1 MTFRQGP
8 VRGGQPLAE
17 PVKSRYAILGFDEQH
32 PPVPP
37 PARPSQ
43 GLPVLRARPHGDAPK
58 DPATVGQRNRVR
70 GQSLHGCAGRP
81 QHNRTERRLCS
92 VQRQGGAGSTRQTER
107 LLLLLQQRASSIT
120 HPVQAVLSGGV
131 SPDVVEAWF
140 LCPDENQRGGI
151 RQAPVS
157 VECIEPGE
165 PVRALASSWAASSL
179 EPARTLAPWRSRIR
193 PGRWVIEAHG
203 QRQTGPQPRATST
216 MMSTASLMSPKDA
229 AKASG
234 PRR

>member
-81 QHNRTERRLCS
+81 QHNRTERLLCS

-120 HPVQAVLSGGV
+120 HPVQGVLSGGV

-140 LCPDENQRGGI
+140 LCADENQRGPHSLGTCLSPSS
-151 RQAPVS
+151 ALSLVS
-157 VECIEPGE
+157 
-165 PVRALASSWAASSL
+165 SSCAGQFWAASSREACKNARAIVL
-179 EPARTLAPWRSRIR
+179 PDPTWTVGDRGTIPAPDRTSAPRHLDDDVHRT
-193 PGRWVIEAHG
+193 PD
-203 QRQTGPQPRATST
+203 QPE
-216 MMSTASLMSPKDA
+216 
-229 AKASG
+229 
-234 PRR
+234 